1 MNNNQERNIMGVE
14 RNIDIKSFPK
24 QYSAEESPMGG
35 IGRKVEVC
43 FHYKADNTIS
53 GVIIRDD
60 KESPFRT
67 LIRLCD
73 GRVVL
78 ATECQF
84 RALPDIDRETI
95 DLFTF
100 NE

>member
-1 MNNNQERNIMGVE
+1 MGVK
-14 RNIDIKSFPK
+14 RNIDIKNFPK

-60 KESPFRT
+60 
-67 LIRLCD
+67 
-73 GRVVL
+73 
-78 ATECQF
+78 
-84 RALPDIDRETI
+84 
-95 DLFTF
+95 
-100 NE
+100 

>member
-1 MNNNQERNIMGVE
+1 MKFMNNPQNNTERNIMGVE

-43 FHYKADNTIS
+43 FLYKADNTIS

-73 GRVVL
+73 GSRL
-78 ATECQF
+78 
-84 RALPDIDRETI
+84 
-95 DLFTF
+95 
-100 NE
+100 